1 MSAAAAA
8 NGPVLVTGAAG
19 FVGTHLIA
27 HLLEAG
33 AAVTGWYRPGV
44 GPVDTPAARVDW
56 AAVEL
61 LDAGAVA
68 DALARLRPAAIYH
81 LAGAAHVGDSWQHT
95 RATFEGNVLATHHLF
110 QGLRRHGLAPPVLVS
125 GSAAIYKPSGEP
137 LTEDSPLAPASPYAT
152 SKLAQ
157 EMVAVEAWGDHG
169 IPALVARSFNH
180 IGPGQTPS
188 YVAPAIARQIALI
201 ERGDIPPVLR
211 LGNLDPERDL
221 MDVRDTVRAYTAMMA
236 SAEAGTPYNVCGG
249 RAIRIGDLVDLF
261 RTRSRVPVAIEQ
273 DPSKMRPSDV
283 PRLCGSHARLT
294 RDTGWTPTIP
304 LETTVDDLLEWWRK
318 QA

>member
-1 MSAAAAA
+1 VSAAAAA

-19 FVGTHLIA
+19 FVGTHLTA

-33 AAVTGWYRPGV
+33 AAVTGWYRPGN
-44 GPVDTPAARVDW
+44 GPGDQRTERIDW

-61 LDAGAVA
+61 LDSAAVS
-68 DALARLRPAAIYH
+68 DALGKLQPIAIYH

-110 QGLRRHGLAPPVLVS
+110 QGLRRHGLAPRVLVS

-236 SAEAGTPYNVCGG
+236 SAEAGRPYNVCGG

-261 RTRSRVPVAIEQ
+261 RNRSRVPVAIEQ

-294 RDTGWTPTIP
+294 RDTGWTPAIP

-318 QA
+318 QT